1 MEAPGRGGVGAETAA
16 GVAGVAVLAA
26 CSGSSSGSS
35 NTGSADGSGADVLS
49 PPAGAPTS
57 TTDTSSGTPSSKAA
71 ASGDALVAL
80 DDLDVGASKAVKLSD
95 GKPAIVTRTGTATAV
110 CFSAICTHQGCTVK
124 PEGKTFDCPCHGS
137 RYDATTGKVL
147 GGPAPS
153 PLPKIAVAVAGGK
166 VTEAG

>member
-1 MEAPGRGGVGAETAA
+1 MSRRGILVAGA

-26 CSGSSSGSS
+26 CSGNSSGS
-35 NTGSADGSGADVLS
+35 NDTGSADGSGTDVIS
-49 PPAGAPTS
+49 PPAGAPTP
-57 TTDTSSGTPSSKAA
+57 TADTSSETSSQAGKGPA
-71 ASGDALVAL
+71 GDALVSL
-80 DDLDVGASKAVKLSD
+80 DDLGVGTSRAVKLAD

-124 PEGKTFDCPCHGS
+124 PKGKEFDCPCHGS

-153 PLPKIAVAVAGGK
+153 PLPKITVTVTDGK
-166 VTEAG
+166 VSEAG